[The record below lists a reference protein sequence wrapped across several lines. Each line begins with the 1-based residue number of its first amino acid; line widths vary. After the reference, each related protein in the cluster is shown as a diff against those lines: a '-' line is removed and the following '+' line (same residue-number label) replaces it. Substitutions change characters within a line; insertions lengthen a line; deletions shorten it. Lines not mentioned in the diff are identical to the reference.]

1 MNEETAAADGYRVR
15 AVDDRGSD
23 CNKNYAAVKI
33 LSTVTDRLEYE
44 LNRRRME
51 REEGAVHPPVKLP
64 DERFKNGVLSGV
76 DLTKTLTRE
85 EYKERLDKLQ
95 KKLEVLHGELYRLR
109 IPVVIGFEAGMR
121 RERRCDPAPDKPPG
135 STRLQ
140 GQSDGGTE

>member
-1 MNEETAAADGYRVR
+1 M
-15 AVDDRGSD
+15 
-23 CNKNYAAVKI
+23 
-33 LSTVTDRLEYE
+33 
-44 LNRRRME
+44 
-51 REEGAVHPPVKLP
+51 
-64 DERFKNGVLSGV
+64 LSGV

-109 IPVVIGFEAGMR
+109 IPVVIGFEGWDAAGKGGAIR
-121 RERRCDPAPDKPPG
+121 APDKPPG